1 MSLLEV
7 KGLTTRLASEA
18 GWIQAIDDLSLTI
31 GKGQT
36 FALVGESGCG
46 KSMTA
51 LSIARLLPDCGA
63 IFAGEVNLQSLQ
75 SSEQTDL
82 LRISEAAM
90 RRFRGRKVAMI
101 FQEPGTSLNPVMT
114 VGDQLTEVIRLHH
127 DLSQAQALERAADWL
142 DRVGIPEPISRLNQY
157 PFEMSGGQK
166 QRVMIAMALAVEPDL
181 LIADEPTTALDVS
194 IQRQVLD
201 LLIALQKEQGMAM
214 LLITHDL
221 GIVQDMADHVGL
233 MYAGQLVETAPA
245 AQFFSNPRHP
255 YAHALIRSLP
265 TKDQRGH
272 SLYTLDGRV
281 PALVDLA
288 DGCRFASRC
297 GFVQEQCTRNNV
309 PLTSHQELHLVRCFF
324 HDAAASGT
332 ALSSQV
338 HKSDPAVE
346 GAIRPSGPVL
356 QTVGLSVAYQEK
368 RSFLRRSYKQVLHGL
383 DLILTQG
390 RTVALVGESGSGKTT
405 AARALLDLLGGGARI
420 EGEILFEGKPIRRLL
435 ERGVS
440 GWRARIQFVF
450 QDPFASLNPRHRVI
464 EILEESLLNL
474 RPDLTAPERKDRILK
489 VIELVQLPQ
498 SSLSRFP
505 HEFSG
510 GQRQRIAI
518 ARALVSEPRVLI
530 CDEPTSALDVS
541 VQAQILN
548 LLRSLQ
554 IETGVAMLFI
564 THNLAV
570 VQYLA
575 DEVIVLKQGEVVERA
590 GAEELFERPKHA
602 YTRELLQAAPIF
614 RYSL

>member
-1 MSLLEV
+1 MSLLQIN
-7 KGLTTRLASEA
+7 GLTTRLASEA
-18 GWIQAIDDLSLTI
+18 GWVQAIDDLSLTI

-63 IFAGEVNLQSLQ
+63 IFAGEVKLQSLQ
-75 SSEQTDL
+75 SEPQTDL
-82 LRISEAAM
+82 LRISESAM
-90 RRFRGRKVAMI
+90 RRFRGKKVAMI

-114 VGDQLTEVIRLHH
+114 VGAQLTEVIRLHH
-127 DLSQAQALERAADWL
+127 DVSQALALETAAQWL
-142 DRVGIPEPISRLNQY
+142 DKVGIPDPVARLNQY

-201 LLIALQKEQGMAM
+201 LLMALQKDQGMAM

-233 MYAGQLVETAPA
+233 MYAGQLVEAAPA
-245 AQFFSNPRHP
+245 AEFFADPRHP

-265 TKDQRGH
+265 TQAQRGKA
-272 SLYTLDGRV
+272 LYTLEGRV
-281 PALVDLA
+281 PVLVNLPQ
-288 DGCRFASRC
+288 GCRFAMRC
-297 GFVQEQCTRNNV
+297 AHVQERCRQHDV
-309 PLTSHQELHLVRCFF
+309 PLERYQDSHSVRCFF
-324 HDAAASGT
+324 HASAAQPSEQVNDAVQTTKVFAF
-332 ALSSQV
+332 QRQ
-338 HKSDPAVE
+338 P
-346 GAIRPSGPVL
+346 GAVL
-356 QTVGLSVAYQEK
+356 QTLGLSVAYQEK
-368 RSFLRRSYKQVLHGL
+368 AGVLRRQYKQVLHGL
-383 DLILTQG
+383 DLTLTQG

-420 EGEILFEGKPIRRLL
+420 GGDILFEGKPLKKL
-435 ERGVS
+435 TERGPN
-440 GWRARIQFVF
+440 GWRSRIQFVF

-474 RPDLTAPERKDRILK
+474 RPDLNSQARQARILK
-489 VIELVQLPQ
+489 VVDLVQLPE
-498 SSLSRFP
+498 SALNRFP

-590 GAEELFERPKHA
+590 GAEQIFDKPKHA
-602 YTRELLQAAPIF
+602 YTQELLNSAPVF
-614 RYSL
+614 KMTS